1 MVGVGWLPKFGF
13 LVIGRRPI
21 LIDFIRFCKKCP
33 NVLVLLEVFWK
44 IICLRP
50 SGFQCFLS
58 YRSHNDHMVGDRHS
72 RWRYFC
78 RNRGGQCAE
87 IADVPLENIFGFLIF
102 VNLFRNWMVW
112 SWPKAMCFWKYYENF
127 ENQCCFPICFGRCWD
142 FGRRAT
148 EWSVRVDYRSLDCW

>member
-102 VNLFRNWMVW
+102 CEFIQKLNGLVMAKGHELLKILWE
-112 SWPKAMCFWKYYENF
+112 FWKSVLFSYIF
-127 ENQCCFPICFGRCWD
+127 WKVLRF
-142 FGRRAT
+142 
-148 EWSVRVDYRSLDCW
+148 WS